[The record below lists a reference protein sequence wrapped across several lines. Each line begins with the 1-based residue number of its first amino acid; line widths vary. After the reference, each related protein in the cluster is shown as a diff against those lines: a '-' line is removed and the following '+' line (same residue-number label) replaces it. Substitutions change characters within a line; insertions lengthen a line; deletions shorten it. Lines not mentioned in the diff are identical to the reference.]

1 MSPVAD
7 IYQAQVR
14 LLVQVLPY
22 VAQREE
28 FALKGGTA
36 INFFFRD
43 APRLSVD
50 IDLHYLP
57 ACDRDPALTN
67 IDAALRDIARQ
78 TSRAMP
84 DIRVDIR
91 GSTALMQRQQAQIKL
106 EVNPVIR
113 GELLPQVH
121 RSLCPNIAKQF
132 AADIDLRC
140 LDLAELFAGKLCAA
154 LDRQHPRDIF
164 DVKYLLESE
173 GGLTRDIVDAFLIY
187 LISHSKPIAHV
198 LSPRLQPLEQAYR
211 TQFRGMANEEI
222 PLETLKQLQR
232 DLPALIW
239 ASLTDDDKTFLLG
252 FKRQDPDWSLLR
264 HVHAAQLPAVRW
276 KMQNLAD
283 WREKKPKDYEK
294 GLAKLERTLLNGPWE
309 ES

>member
-7 IYQAQVR
+7 VYQAQVR
-14 LLVQVLPY
+14 LLVQVLPF
-22 VAQREE
+22 VAEREE

-50 IDLHYLP
+50 IDLHYLSE
-57 ACDRDPALTN
+57 ADRESALAE
-67 IDAALRDIARQ
+67 IDAALQDITRRVK
-78 TSRAMP
+78 RAMP
-84 DIRVDIR
+84 DARIEIR
-91 GSTALMQRQQAQIKL
+91 GTTALVQLQQAQIKL

-113 GELLPQVH
+113 GELMPQV
-121 RSLCPNIAKQF
+121 RRALCPSISRQF
-132 AADIDLRC
+132 AAEIELRC

-187 LISHSKPIAHV
+187 LISHGKPIAHV
-198 LSPRLQPLEQAYR
+198 LSPRLQPLDQVYR
-211 TQFRGMANEEI
+211 TQFRGMATEDVALDT
-222 PLETLKQLQR
+222 LEQLQR
-232 DLPALIW
+232 NLPALIW
-239 ASLTDDDKTFLLG
+239 ASLTDEDKAFLLG
-252 FKRQDPDWSLLR
+252 FKRQEPDWSLLR
-264 HVHAAQLPAVRW
+264 YAHAAHLPAVRW

-283 WREKKPKDYEK
+283 WCRRKPREYEK
-294 GLAKLERTLLNGPWE
+294 GLAKLEYTLLNGPGE
-309 ES
+309 EL